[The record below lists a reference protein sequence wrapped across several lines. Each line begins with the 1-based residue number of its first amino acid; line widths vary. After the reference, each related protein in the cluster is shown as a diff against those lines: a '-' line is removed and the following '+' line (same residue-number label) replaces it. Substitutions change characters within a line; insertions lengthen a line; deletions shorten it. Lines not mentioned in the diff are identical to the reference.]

1 MLAATLAP
9 FVLGVCAPLVR
20 RLLGDSVG
28 WALAVLP
35 AGLTIYFAQFLGPI
49 AAGETLTFS
58 TEWVPAAG
66 IALAFYVDGL
76 SLMFALL
83 ISFIGT
89 FIVLYAGAYL
99 KGHADLGRF
108 LMFLLMFMGSMLGL
122 VLSDNVVTLFVFWEL
137 TSITSVLL
145 IGFNH
150 DKARSRRAALQAL
163 VVTGGGGLAL
173 LAGLLLMAQAGGSM
187 NLSTLLADGD
197 VLREHPWY
205 LAMLLL
211 VLAGAFT
218 KSAQVPFH
226 FWLPNAMEAPTP
238 VSAYLHS
245 ATMVKAGV
253 YLLARMN
260 PGLGGTEIWQV
271 LLMVFGGATLI
282 AGAILALRNT
292 DLKLMLAQTTV
303 ASLGLLVFLIGIG
316 TPLALQ
322 AAMAYLFAHS
332 MFKGALFMVAG
343 SVDHGTGTREL
354 HRLSGLGRAMP
365 FTAAAGALAALSMSG
380 LPPFFGFIAK
390 EWVYKGTLGGELPMI
405 LTAVAI
411 LGNALMF
418 AVAFLVGFKPFFG
431 KPGDT
436 PHTPHEGTLGLWAG
450 ALTLAV
456 LGLFFGLFSGFAESL
471 FVGPAAIAVAGTP
484 MLVDLYLWG
493 GFKAP
498 VVASIITVALGALF
512 FWQGRRISDWL
523 ARVVDALWGPDKGYD
538 QFMDGVV
545 ALARGVTGL
554 LQTGLLRRYM
564 LITFLVL
571 AAAVVLPQLFDS
583 IGVTLQAPPVD
594 LLVWSVALLTLG
606 GGLAV
611 MIIRSRL
618 IAIMSMGVMG
628 LGVAFVFLIF
638 GAPDLA
644 FTQLMVETLSVV
656 ILALVIARLPVLG
669 RDQRGPARVLRDG
682 IVAVSIGAA
691 MAALLLTITAAPLDI
706 GLSAY
711 FGERSYTEAF
721 GRNIVNVILVDFRAL
736 DTLGEIAV
744 VTIAGVAVLGLLAFR
759 RSDPDASGQELIGQD
774 ISGRDPA
781 ALDPAVRDEAI
792 RDRETTS

>member
-1 MLAATLAP
+1 MLAAPLAP
-9 FVLGVCAPLVR
+9 FILAVFAPFLR
-20 RLLGDSVG
+20 RQVGDSVG
-28 WALAVLP
+28 WVLAVLP
-35 AGLTIYFAQFLGPI
+35 AGLTLYFATFLGPV
-49 AAGETLTFS
+49 ADGQTFVFS
-58 TEWVPAAG
+58 TEWIPSLG
-66 IALAFYVDGL
+66 IALSFYLDGL
-76 SLMFALL
+76 SLLFALL

-99 KGHADLGRF
+99 KGHVDLGRF

-137 TSITSVLL
+137 TSITSFLL
-145 IGFNH
+145 IGFSH

-187 NLSTLLADGD
+187 ELSTLLSDGD
-197 VLREHPWY
+197 VLRDHPWY
-205 LAMLLL
+205 MAILIL

-260 PGLGGTEIWQV
+260 PGLGGTEVWQII
-271 LLMVFGGATLI
+271 LMTFGGLTLL

-316 TPLALQ
+316 ETYAIQ

-343 SVDHGTGTREL
+343 SIDHGTGTREIS
-354 HRLSGLGRAMP
+354 RLSGLGRAMP
-365 FTAAAGALAALSMSG
+365 FTAVAGGLAALSMSG

-390 EWVYKGTLGGELPMI
+390 EWVYKGTLDGSLPLL

-411 LGNALMF
+411 TGNALMF

-436 PHTPHEGTLGLWAG
+436 PHKPHEGSLGVWIG

-456 LGLFFGLFSGFAESL
+456 LSLFFGLFSGISEAF
-471 FVGPAAIAVAGTP
+471 FVGPAAIAVAGQA
-484 MLVDLYLWG
+484 MVVDLYLWG

-512 FWQGRRISDWL
+512 FWQGRRLSALL
-523 ARVVDALWGPDKGYD
+523 ARIIDSLWGPDKGYD
-538 QFMDGVV
+538 QFMDGLVG
-545 ALARGVTGL
+545 LARWVSAL
-554 LQTGLLRRYM
+554 LQTGRLRRYM
-564 LITFLVL
+564 LVTFLTL
-571 AAAVVLPQLFDS
+571 AAALVLPQLLLGRGLE
-583 IGVTLQAPPVD
+583 IKTPPLD
-594 LLVWSVALLTLG
+594 ILVWVIGLLAFGGTL
-606 GGLAV
+606 A
-611 MIIRSRL
+611 IPFTRSRVA
-618 IAIMSMGVMG
+618 AIMLMGVLG
-628 LGVAFVFLIF
+628 LSVAFVFLLF

-656 ILALVIARLPVLG
+656 ILALVIARLPVFG
-669 RDQRGPARVLRDG
+669 ADWRGGPRAIRDG
-682 IVAVSIGAA
+682 ILAVAIGTA
-691 MAALLLTITAAPLDI
+691 MTALLISITSAPLDLA
-706 GLSAY
+706 LSEF
-711 FGERSYTEAF
+711 FGVRSYLEAY
-721 GRNIVNVILVDFRAL
+721 GRNVVNVILVDFRAL

-744 VTIAGVAVLGLLAFR
+744 VTIAGVSVLALLAFR
-759 RSDPDASGQELIGQD
+759 HRTAD
-774 ISGRDPA
+774 
-781 ALDPAVRDEAI
+781 DE
-792 RDRETTS
+792 EGTTS